1 MIRFNNDYNRGAHPR
16 VIEALVATNAES
28 HPGYGLD
35 AWCERGAQAI
45 RAQAEAPEAAVH
57 FVVGGTQANFLVIAS
72 ALRPYQS
79 VISADTGHINEHE
92 TGAVEHV
99 GHKIQALPGT
109 DGKIAAAQVEE
120 VARDFET
127 STVPEHIV
135 QPKMVYLSYT
145 SEFGTLYSK
154 RELEDLS
161 AVCRE
166 HGLYLFVDGARLS
179 YGLAAPESDVTM
191 ADLARLTDAF
201 TVGGT
206 KCGALFGEA
215 IVLAN
220 PALHEGFRSN
230 MKQNGAMLA
239 KGWLLGLQFA
249 TLFESAEGEAAGESA
264 PANAS
269 EKATGPASG
278 ESAGEPTPAT
288 DGRASE
294 APAQEPLYLA
304 IARQAD
310 EQALRIKAT
319 FAQAGVPFFIE
330 SPTNQQFVVMPDRV
344 LDDLAKKYVFEYEQR
359 IDDAHSCV
367 RFCTSWSTKPEDV
380 DALVADIEAL
390 ARAGKLA

>member
-1 MIRFNNDYNRGAHPR
+1 MIRFNNDYNCGAHPR

-215 IVLAN
+215 IVLTN

-249 TLFESAEGEAAGESA
+249 TLFE
-264 PANAS
+264 PAN
-269 EKATGPASG
+269 G

>member
-1 MIRFNNDYNRGAHPR
+1 MIRFNNDYNCGAHPR

-215 IVLAN
+215 IVLTN

-249 TLFESAEGEAAGESA
+249 TLFEPANGES
-264 PANAS
+264 
-269 EKATGPASG
+269 T
-278 ESAGEPTPAT
+278 GEPTPAT

>member
-1 MIRFNNDYNRGAHPR
+1 MRRFNNDYNCGAHPR
-16 VIEALVATNAES
+16 ILQALATTNAERY
-28 HPGYGLD
+28 PGYGLD

-45 RAQAEAPEAAVH
+45 RDYAQAPDAAVH
-57 FVVGGTQANFLVIAS
+57 FVVGGTQANFLVIAA

-79 VISADTGHINEHE
+79 VLSADTGHINGHE

-99 GHKIQALPGT
+99 GHKIEALPST
-109 DGKIAAAQVEE
+109 DGKITAVQVEAAAR
-120 VARDFET
+120 AFET
-127 STVPEHIV
+127 STVPEHIT
-135 QPKMVYLSYT
+135 QPKMVYLSFST
-145 SEFGTLYSK
+145 EFGTLYTK
-154 RELEDLS
+154 HELEDMS
-161 AVCRE
+161 SVCRK
-166 HGLYLFVDGARLS
+166 HGLFLFIDGARMA
-179 YGLAAPESDVTM
+179 YGLAAPEADVSL
-191 ADLARLTDAF
+191 ADIARVADAF

-215 IVLAN
+215 VVLTN

-249 TLFESAEGEAAGESA
+249 TLFE
-264 PANAS
+264 PAN
-269 EKATGPASG
+269 G

>member
-1 MIRFNNDYNRGAHPR
+1 MIRFNNDYNCGAHPR
-16 VIEALVATNAES
+16 VIEALVRTSAEN

-45 RAQAEAPEAAVH
+45 RAQADAPEAAVH

-92 TGAVEHV
+92 TGAVEH
-99 GHKIQALPGT
+99 
-109 DGKIAAAQVEE
+109 AATRSRRCPAST
-120 VARDFET
+120 ARSRRPRWKKWRAVSRRAPCPNT
-127 STVPEHIV
+127 SCSPRWSTCPTPPSSARCIRSA
-135 QPKMVYLSYT
+135 K
-145 SEFGTLYSK
+145 
-154 RELEDLS
+154 LEDLS

-191 ADLARLTDAF
+191 ADLARLADAF

-215 IVLAN
+215 IVLTN

-249 TLFESAEGEAAGESA
+249 TLFEPAEGEAAGESA

-269 EKATGPASG
+269 EKATEPASG
-278 ESAGEPTPAT
+278 ESAAEPTPAT

-310 EQALRIKAT
+310 EQALRIKAA

-367 RFCTSWSTKPEDV
+367 RFCTSWSTKPQDV

-390 ARAGKLA
+390 ARAGRLA

>member
-1 MIRFNNDYNRGAHPR
+1 M
-16 VIEALVATNAES
+16 
-28 HPGYGLD
+28 
-35 AWCERGAQAI
+35 
-45 RAQAEAPEAAVH
+45 H

-215 IVLAN
+215 IVLTN

-249 TLFESAEGEAAGESA
+249 TLFEPANGES
-264 PANAS
+264 
-269 EKATGPASG
+269 T
-278 ESAGEPTPAT
+278 GEPTPAT

-310 EQALRIKAT
+310 EQALRIKAA

-359 IDDAHSCV
+359 IDGAHSCV

>member
-1 MIRFNNDYNRGAHPR
+1 
-16 VIEALVATNAES
+16 
-28 HPGYGLD
+28 
-35 AWCERGAQAI
+35 
-45 RAQAEAPEAAVH
+45 
-57 FVVGGTQANFLVIAS
+57 
-72 ALRPYQS
+72 
-79 VISADTGHINEHE
+79 
-92 TGAVEHV
+92 
-99 GHKIQALPGT
+99 
-109 DGKIAAAQVEE
+109 
-120 VARDFET
+120 
-127 STVPEHIV
+127 
-135 QPKMVYLSYT
+135 
-145 SEFGTLYSK
+145 
-154 RELEDLS
+154 
-161 AVCRE
+161 
-166 HGLYLFVDGARLS
+166 
-179 YGLAAPESDVTM
+179 M

-215 IVLAN
+215 IVLTN

-249 TLFESAEGEAAGESA
+249 TLFE
-264 PANAS
+264 PAN
-269 EKATGPASG
+269 G